1 MVAKC
6 VEKQVQ
12 QGVNTL
18 KAMSMPRLSI
28 VLSNGD
34 SDRILLFSREKTE
47 FSAKTLINSVVVT
60 EKKLFVFEALNN

>member
-12 QGVNTL
+12 QGVDTL